1 MDRLVQFLG
10 LEREF
15 LAGRVVVMEVE
26 GFRWVVKKLHGE
38 KDKWVWIWEKPNA
51 FGSFKTLS
59 FVRWEVLILFLVHL
73 YIILYPK
80 HHIDPYN
87 PKVTV
92 SVVRYHRAHPKSP
105 VEILVLR
112 FERSFRFDRTR
123 WRDHYVGGIWASSL
137 GGGQGDCLWWYFHP
151 PGGHKIPS

>member
-1 MDRLVQFLG
+1 MLHSWWDLGALDAFSERLG
-10 LEREF
+10 CKIG
-15 LAGRVVVMEVE
+15 A
-26 GFRWVVKKLHGE
+26 
-38 KDKWVWIWEKPNA
+38 
-51 FGSFKTLS
+51 
-59 FVRWEVLILFLVHL
+59 L

-92 SVVRYHRAHPKSP
+92 SVVRYHRAHHKSP

-123 WRDHYVGGIWASSL
+123 WRDHYVGGI
-137 GGGQGDCLWWYFHP
+137 
-151 PGGHKIPS
+151 